1 MTTITAKALFEGTA
15 VTTSPVSLY
24 ASPSN
29 TKTSIQAA
37 SFVNASGS
45 GAVLLTVY
53 VVPSGGSA
61 NAASAA
67 IAAMSLA
74 VGATYQC
81 PELINQVLE
90 AGDGLT
96 VQASATGISGRA
108 SGAQIA

>member
-1 MTTITAKALFEGTA
+1 MTTITPKALFEGTA
-15 VTTSPVSLY
+15 VTTSPVALY
-24 ASPSN
+24 TSPTN
-29 TKTSIQAA
+29 VKTSIQSAT
-37 SFVNASGS
+37 FINASGS

-67 IAAMSLA
+67 ISALSLA
-74 VGATYQC
+74 VNATYQC

-90 AGDGLT
+90 AGDAIT
-96 VQASATGISGRA
+96 AQASAAGISGRS